1 MAFSLMFMVIFCG
14 RGGALEYNA
23 RGRRDPFVPLAGV
36 TRKGTTGGIY
46 SVDDVMLQ
54 GIVIGPDGAYNAI
67 INGKVVKAG
76 DTVGRLFVE
85 SIENNV
91 VVIKIGELTHKVK
104 LYDK

>member
-1 MAFSLMFMVIFCG
+1 MFMAIFCG
-14 RGGALEYNA
+14 QGGALEYNA
-23 RGRRDPFVPLAGV
+23 HGRRDPFVPLTGIA
-36 TRKGTTGGIY
+36 RKGPTGGIY

-85 SIENNV
+85 SVGSNV

-104 LYDK
+104 LYEK